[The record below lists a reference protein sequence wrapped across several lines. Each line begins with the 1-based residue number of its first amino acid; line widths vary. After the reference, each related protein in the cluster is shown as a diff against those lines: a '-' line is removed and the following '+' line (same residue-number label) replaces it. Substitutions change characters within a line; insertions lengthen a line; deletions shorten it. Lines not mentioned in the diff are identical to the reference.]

1 MDELLKDFLVETGE
15 HIEAV
20 TAQLVRFERDPG
32 DTRIIANI
40 YRLVHSIKGTCGF
53 LDLPRLE
60 AVAHAAETLIGRLR
74 DGAPPTPDAVNLV
87 LRAVDRV
94 KQIVAGIEKG
104 GSEPAGDDSKLIAEL
119 VSRASG
125 VKLRQPDNEAWD
137 VADPAE
143 SGEAPA
149 PTPSAPAALL
159 PERRSETVRV
169 SVGTLERLM
178 ALVSELVLARNQL
191 VDRARHVSGEDLD
204 QPLQRLSSVTTDL
217 QHGVMKARMQ
227 PIGRL
232 FSSLP
237 RVVRDLAAELDK
249 RIDVVTSGADTELDR
264 QLIAVVRDPLTH
276 LIRNAVSH
284 GIERPHERRAAGKP
298 EIGLIDV
305 RAYQDAGAIVIEV
318 SDDGRGVDVAAI
330 RVKAAAR
337 GLAREAEIACM
348 TDAEVARFI
357 FAPGFTTAQSVTNIS
372 GRGVGLDVV
381 RENVEA
387 IGGSVALASTSGKGA
402 RFVLKIPLTLA
413 IAPALIVSSGG
424 ERFALPRDGVLEA
437 HELDENRAR
446 LEVTQ
451 GAPVVM
457 CGRGVL
463 PARDLRDILRIGPPE
478 AERAPA
484 THAVLLRIGATTFAV
499 LVDDIVEVLE
509 IVVKPLP
516 PKIGRIGMY
525 SGVTLMGDGSAL
537 LILDAS
543 GLARAIGVGK
553 ADAFRLEAPAAEDD
567 AAPAP
572 IVLFRTLD
580 GRSMATPAATVARIE
595 KLTRQELRL
604 DGGVAA
610 ARVAGRI
617 TPILEAAASAWP
629 QSEPGQP
636 IPFKPL
642 LVFGEGADVVG
653 LVVDE
658 IVDVIEARL
667 DIETASDRPGALGA
681 ATIKGRIVEVC
692 DVGWFMERGR
702 GRAPRAM
709 SSAGAVLLVDDSAFF
724 RELLSGALRAAGYAV
739 VTAADADA
747 AAAAL
752 ADPDAICAIALD
764 GDLGGEDGYV
774 FARVLRDALE
784 GKAPPIVGLDAHAT
798 PLARRRAQEAGM
810 AAVVGKFDRAGLV
823 AAVAAAMAGASAAG
837 ASRPAPARAGEGEA
851 A

>member
-87 LRAVDRV
+87 LRAVDRI

-104 GSEPAGDDSKLIAEL
+104 GAEPAGDDSQLIADL

-125 VKLRQPDNEAWD
+125 VKLRQPDNEVWD
-137 VADPAE
+137 AGESPAKA
-143 SGEAPA
+143 EAPA
-149 PTPSAPAALL
+149 PQTPASATLL

-178 ALVSELVLARNQL
+178 SLVSELVLARNQL
-191 VDRARHVSGEDLD
+191 VEQGRRVAGDELE

-232 FSSLP
+232 FSNLP
-237 RVVRDLAAELDK
+237 RVVRDLAAELGK
-249 RIDVVTSGADTELDR
+249 KVDVLATGADTELDR

-284 GIERPHERRAAGKP
+284 GVETPERRRAAGKP
-298 EIGLIDV
+298 EMGLISV

-318 SDDGRGVDVAAI
+318 SDDGRGVDVPSI
-330 RVKAAAR
+330 RAKAAAK
-337 GLAREAEIACM
+337 GLAKEAVIACM
-348 TDAEVARFI
+348 SDAEAARFI
-357 FAPGFTTAQSVTNIS
+357 FAPGFSTAEAVTNIS

-381 RENVEA
+381 RENIES
-387 IGGSVALASTSGKGA
+387 IGGSVGLASTPGKGA
-402 RFVLKIPLTLA
+402 SFVMKIPLTLA
-413 IAPALIVSSGG
+413 IAPAIIVSSGG

-437 HELDENRAR
+437 HELDENGAR

-451 GAPVVM
+451 GAPVVV

-478 AERAPA
+478 GERAQA
-484 THAVLLRIGATTFAV
+484 THAVLLRLGGATFAL
-499 LVDDIVEVLE
+499 LVDDIVEVIE

-516 PKIGRIGMY
+516 PKIGRLGMY
-525 SGVTLMGDGSAL
+525 SGVTVMGDGSAL

-543 GLARAIGVGK
+543 GLARAIGVEK
-553 ADAFRLEAPAAEDD
+553 AELFRVETREEEEA

-572 IVLFRTLD
+572 IVLFRTIE
-580 GRSMATPAATVARIE
+580 GRVMATQAALIARIDR
-595 KLTRQELRL
+595 LTQGELRFVEE
-604 DGGVAA
+604 GAV
-610 ARVAGRI
+610 ARVAGRL
-617 TPILEAAASAWP
+617 TPILDAQAIVWP
-629 QSEPGQP
+629 PPRAGQP
-636 IPFKPL
+636 TPFKPL
-642 LVFGEGADVVG
+642 LVFGEGAQIVG

-658 IVDVIEARL
+658 ILDVLETPL
-667 DIETASDRPGALGA
+667 DIETPSDRPGALGA
-681 ATIKGRIVEVC
+681 ATVKGRIVEVC
-692 DVGWFMERGR
+692 DVGWFMD
-702 GRAPRAM
+702 RAGGPAA
-709 SSAGAVLLVDDSAFF
+709 SAYAREGAVLLVDNSPFF
-724 RELLSGALRAAGYAV
+724 RELLGAVLRAAGHRV
-739 VTAADADA
+739 ILAADADA

-752 ADPDAICAIALD
+752 AEPDAVSAIALD
-764 GDLGGEDGYV
+764 ADLGGEDGYV

-784 GKAPPIVGLDAHAT
+784 GKTPPIIGLDAHAT
-798 PLARRRAQEAGM
+798 PLARRRAREAGM
-810 AAVVGKFDRAGLV
+810 VAVVGKFDRVGLV
-823 AAVAAAMAGASAAG
+823 AAIAAAGGRRPDESAGAAA
-837 ASRPAPARAGEGEA
+837 EA
-851 A
+851 AA

>member
-87 LRAVDRV
+87 LRAVDRI
-94 KQIVAGIEKG
+94 KQIVGGIEKG
-104 GSEPAGDDSKLIAEL
+104 GAEPAGDDSQIIADL

-125 VKLRQPDNEAWD
+125 VKLRQPDNEVWD
-137 VADPAE
+137 ALENAE
-143 SGEAPA
+143 KSEPA
-149 PTPSAPAALL
+149 PRPGPQPTASTLL

-191 VDRARHVSGEDLD
+191 VDQGRRVAGDELE

-237 RVVRDLAAELDK
+237 RVVRDLSAELGK
-249 RIDVVTSGADTELDR
+249 KIEVVATGADTELDR

-284 GIERPHERRAAGKP
+284 GVESPDKRRAAGKP
-298 EIGLIDV
+298 ETGLISV

-318 SDDGRGVDVAAI
+318 SDDGRGVDVASI
-330 RVKAAAR
+330 RAKAAAK
-337 GLAREAEIACM
+337 GLAREAAIACM
-348 TDAEVARFI
+348 SDTEAARFI
-357 FAPGFTTAQSVTNIS
+357 FAPGFSTAETITNIS

-381 RENVEA
+381 RENIES
-387 IGGSVALASTSGKGA
+387 IGGSVALASTPGKGA
-402 RFVLKIPLTLA
+402 SFILKIPLTLA
-413 IAPALIVSSGG
+413 IAPAIIVASGG

-437 HELDENRAR
+437 HELDENGAR

-451 GAPVVM
+451 GAPVVV

-478 AERAPA
+478 SERAPA
-484 THAVLLRIGATTFAV
+484 THAVLLRLGGSTFAV
-499 LVDDIVEVLE
+499 LVDDILEVIE

-516 PKIGRIGMY
+516 PKIGRLGVY
-525 SGVTLMGDGSAL
+525 SGVTVMGDGSAL

-543 GLARAIGVGK
+543 GLARAVGVEK
-553 ADAFRLEAPAAEDD
+553 PDVFRVEAEGEPDV
-567 AAPAP
+567 APP
-572 IVLFRTLD
+572 PPVVLFRTLD
-580 GRSMATPAATVARIE
+580 GRMMATQAALVARLD
-595 KLTRQELRL
+595 KLTSADLRFVEE
-604 DGGVAA
+604 GAV
-610 ARVAGRI
+610 ARVAGRL
-617 TPILEAAASAWP
+617 TPILDAQAIAWP
-629 QSEPGQP
+629 KPRPGQP
-636 IPFKPL
+636 TPFKPL
-642 LVFGEGADVVG
+642 VVFGEGAQLVG
-653 LVVDE
+653 LVVEE
-658 IVDVIEARL
+658 ILDVLETPL
-667 DIETASDRPGALGA
+667 DIETPSDRPGALGA
-681 ATIKGRIVEVC
+681 ATVKGRVVEVC
-692 DVGWFMERGR
+692 DVGWFMDR
-702 GRAPRAM
+702 GRARAPA
-709 SSAGAVLLVDDSAFF
+709 SIREGAVLLVDDSPFF
-724 RELLSGALRAAGYAV
+724 RELLGAVLRSAGHRVVVAAS
-739 VTAADADA
+739 ADE

-752 ADPDAICAIALD
+752 AEPDAISAIALD
-764 GDLGGEDGYV
+764 ADLAGEDGYV

-784 GKAPPIVGLDAHAT
+784 GRAPPIIGLDAHAT
-798 PLARRRAQEAGM
+798 PAARRRAQEAGM

-823 AAVAAAMAGASAAG
+823 AAIAAAGGA
-837 ASRPAPARAGEGEA
+837 RPAPEPAQGEA

>member
-94 KQIVAGIEKG
+94 KQIVGGIEKS
-104 GSEPAGDDSKLIAEL
+104 GSEPSGDDSQLIAEL

-125 VKLRQPDNEAWD
+125 VKLRQPDNEVWEASEGGERPET
-137 VADPAE
+137 PAPA
-143 SGEAPA
+143 APA
-149 PTPSAPAALL
+149 PQALL
-159 PERRSETVRV
+159 PERRTETVRV

-191 VDRARHVSGEDLD
+191 VDQGRRIAGDELE

-237 RVVRDLAAELDK
+237 RVVRDLAAELGK
-249 RIDVVTSGADTELDR
+249 KIDVVTAGADTELDR

-284 GIERPHERRAAGKP
+284 GLETPDLRRAAGKP
-298 EIGLIDV
+298 ETGLLSV

-318 SDDGRGVDVAAI
+318 SDDGRGVDVPSI
-330 RVKAAAR
+330 RAKAAAK

-348 TDAEVARFI
+348 SDAEVSRFI
-357 FAPGFTTAQSVTNIS
+357 FAPGFSTAETVTAIS

-381 RENVEA
+381 RENIEA

-402 RFVLKIPLTLA
+402 SFILKIPLTLA
-413 IAPALIVSSGG
+413 IAPALIVASGG

-437 HELDENRAR
+437 HELDENGAR
-446 LEVTQ
+446 LEITQ
-451 GAPVVM
+451 GAPVVV

-478 AERAPA
+478 AERALA
-484 THAVLLRIGATTFAV
+484 THAVLLRIGGATFAV
-499 LVDDIVEVLE
+499 LVDDILEVVE

-516 PKIGRIGMY
+516 PKIARIGMY
-525 SGVTLMGDGSAL
+525 SGVTIMGDGSAL

-543 GLARAIGVGK
+543 GLAQSIGVEK
-553 ADAFRLEAPAAEDD
+553 ADAFSVEAPD
-567 AAPAP
+567 ADGLAPPAP
-572 IVLFRTLD
+572 VVVFRTLD
-580 GRSMATPAATVARIE
+580 GRVMATPASMVARLD
-595 KLTRQELRL
+595 KLTAADLRFV
-604 DGGVAA
+604 DEGAV
-610 ARVAGRI
+610 ARVAGRL
-617 TPILEAAASAWP
+617 TPILDAQAIDWP
-629 QSEPGQP
+629 KATPGRP
-636 IPFKPL
+636 TPFKPL
-642 LVFGEGADVVG
+642 VVFGEGAQIVG
-653 LVVDE
+653 LVVEE
-658 IVDVIEARL
+658 IVDVLETTL
-667 DIETASDRPGALGA
+667 DIEAPSDRPGALGA
-681 ATIKGRIVEVC
+681 ATVKGRIVEVC
-692 DVGWFMERGR
+692 DVGWFMDRGR
-702 GRAPRAM
+702 GEAAAP
-709 SSAGAVLLVDDSAFF
+709 SAEAAAVLLVDDSPFF
-724 RELLSGALRAAGYAV
+724 RDLLAAALRAAGHRV
-739 VTAADADA
+739 VVAADADA

-752 ADPDAICAIALD
+752 SDPEAISVIALD
-764 GDLGGEDGYV
+764 ADLAGEDGYV

-784 GKAPPIVGLDAHAT
+784 SRAPPIVGLDAHAT
-798 PLARRRAQEAGM
+798 PSAKRRAQAAGM
-810 AAVVGKFDRAGLV
+810 AAVVGKFDRAGLI
-823 AAVAAAMAGASAAG
+823 AAVAAAVG
-837 ASRPAPARAGEGEA
+837 ARAPGAEA